1 MSYKYTK
8 VQINSFGCQMNKLD
22 TALLTEALQRAGK
35 VIVED
40 SDDAEII
47 IFNTCSVREHAEQKV
62 LSRLGFVKHLKEQ
75 GRAIITAVVGC
86 MAQRLAENLLD
97 HPAVDIVVG
106 PSQIYML
113 PQILE
118 ETINDGK
125 KRILVSDKIRSVPE
139 FDEVRQLDNFE
150 SEAGCPPSAFPGQAF
165 IRAMRG
171 CNQFCTYCIVP
182 YVRGP
187 EVSRNPHEIVE
198 QAKRLADKGVMQV
211 TLLGQTINS
220 YNYTAGER
228 TYRLADLLEM
238 VTDVQGIKW
247 VRFITSHPGQFDESI
262 LRAMANIEKVC
273 PYLHI
278 PAQSGSDSILKTMN
292 RGYTAAQYISLMD
305 RAKEIVADIAIAGD
319 FIVGFPG
326 ESEKDFKDTVKLVRH
341 VRYKNCFVFKYSPR
355 PGTRADSKLADSI
368 GDDIKKERNI
378 RLLDEVNRISEEDNK
393 RFIGRTLEVFVEGP
407 SKKPHLNDAGSQDVG
422 DQKRIQLTSR
432 TSHDYIVVFEGPEE
446 LTGQFTEVRI
456 TGTSPLTLF
465 GQL

>member
-1 MSYKYTK
+1 
-8 VQINSFGCQMNKLD
+8 MNKLD
-22 TALLTEALQRAGK
+22 TALLIEALQRMGK

-40 SDDAEII
+40 SDEAEII

-75 GRAIITAVVGC
+75 GRPIITAVVGC

-97 HPAVDIVVG
+97 NPAVDIVVG

-118 ETINDGK
+118 ETINDRQ

-150 SEAGCPPSAFPGQAF
+150 SEACCPPAALPGQAF

-187 EVSRNPHEIVE
+187 EVSRNPHEILE
-198 QAKRLADKGVMQV
+198 QAKRLAEKGVMQIS
-211 TLLGQTINS
+211 LLGQTINS
-220 YNYTAGER
+220 YNYSAGDR
-228 TYRLADLLEM
+228 SYRLADLLEM
-238 VTDVQGIKW
+238 VANVQGIKW
-247 VRFITSHPGQFDESI
+247 VRFITSHPGDFDESI
-262 LRAMANIEKVC
+262 LRAMADIEEVC

-278 PAQSGSDSILKTMN
+278 PAQSGSDKILKAMN
-292 RGYTAAQYISLMD
+292 RGYTAGQYKSLMD
-305 RAKEIVADIAIAGD
+305 RAKEIVPNIAIAGD

-326 ESEKDFKDTVKLVRH
+326 ESEKDFEDTVKLVRY
-341 VRYKNCFVFKYSPR
+341 VRYKNCFIFKYSPR
-355 PGTRADSKLADSI
+355 PGTRAESKLADSI
-368 GDDIKKERNI
+368 ADDFKKARNI
-378 RLLDEVNRISEEDNK
+378 RLLDEVNRISQEDNK
-393 RFIGRTLEVFVEGP
+393 KFTGKTFEVLVEGP
-407 SKKPHLNDAGSQDVG
+407 SKKPHLNDAAAVNAAGK
-422 DQKRIQLTSR
+422 KRIQLTSR

-446 LTGQFTEVRI
+446 LTGQFVEVRI
-456 TGTSPLTLF
+456 TGASPLTLF
-465 GQL
+465 GELQ